1 MTRLEIASIVPLV
14 LTPLLSCAN
23 ATLAQQ
29 PPLQAIT
36 LSDAAE
42 RALAHHPVMA
52 AADARADAAAAAA
65 GVARAAR
72 LPSLRSEASA
82 IRFQE
87 PMIVAPL
94 HRFDPQNVPPFD
106 RTLIQGNVVAQ
117 WTLFDGGA
125 RGARIRQA
133 DALEDVALA
142 QRASAERALV
152 AATASAW
159 LDARLA
165 GDLLAAYEA
174 QRDALQAERRRVSQL
189 FEEGKVAR
197 VELLRIDAALA
208 RAEAEAAAALAER
221 DVALADLQ
229 RYTGVPVAPAP
240 ADIAVPGAPALDEI
254 TARAVESS
262 ADVRAARARA
272 AAAAAAHAQSRAGWL
287 PRVDLAGRY
296 NEYGSGAGDVSWEWQ
311 GGVQLSWAL
320 FTGGARAREAERTA
334 AEARAA
340 SADAEAIARDV
351 EHQVDR
357 AAAALTGALARVRAL
372 EAALEQQQEVVR
384 VELLALREGA
394 GVQTDYLNAEA
405 ELLRMRAALTEA
417 RHAALLSRIEI
428 ARITGALSPAW
439 LENAL
444 ERGQ

>member
-1 MTRLEIASIVPLV
+1 
-14 LTPLLSCAN
+14 
-23 ATLAQQ
+23 
-29 PPLQAIT
+29 
-36 LSDAAE
+36 
-42 RALAHHPVMA
+42 
-52 AADARADAAAAAA
+52 
-65 GVARAAR
+65 
-72 LPSLRSEASA
+72 
-82 IRFQE
+82 
-87 PMIVAPL
+87 
-94 HRFDPQNVPPFD
+94 
-106 RTLIQGNVVAQ
+106 
-117 WTLFDGGA
+117 
-125 RGARIRQA
+125 ARIRQA

-189 FEEGKVAR
+189 LEEGKVAR

-262 ADVRAARARA
+262 ADLRTARARA

-287 PRVDLAGRY
+287 PRVDLARRY

-311 GGVQLSWAL
+311 GGVQLSCAL
-320 FTGGARAREAERTA
+320 FTRCAQARGAERTA
-334 AEARAA
+334 ADVRVA
-340 SADAEAIARDV
+340 SAPP
-351 EHQVDR
+351 
-357 AAAALTGALARVRAL
+357 GALARHSVPRAD
-372 EAALEQQQEVVR
+372 
-384 VELLALREGA
+384 G
-394 GVQTDYLNAEA
+394 
-405 ELLRMRAALTEA
+405 
-417 RHAALLSRIEI
+417 
-428 ARITGALSPAW
+428 
-439 LENAL
+439 
-444 ERGQ
+444 